1 MVPAHLASLLEPGKH
16 CCERNVVH
24 CCSCSSVGTPLVW
37 SAHRISLRQHGGGSG
52 IVSKV
57 SQPPNP
63 VSFAQVPVFWEA
75 RHNFEHSADHLA
87 GKSNTAA
94 DTLSRNNL
102 KSFRSL
108 TSQAKAVPTVVPA
121 QVLSLLM
128 DPNLHW
134 TVQKFFEQ
142 DLAAAISRTYASAK
156 NRYLSFC
163 QQANILPYSI
173 TQPTLPLR
181 SLPCST
187 GSSTPVCLLLPF
199 SCETLK
205 VHSCTTA
212 TSRSSWPYLH
222 YILMGKKRSARGSNA
237 AWSRLPISPDI
248 LCQLRS
254 VWVPDNFSKLLPWIT
269 ACLAFFGFMLMGEVT
284 SMPGTPPTI
293 TVVTLL
299 HPLSG

>member
-1 MVPAHLASLLEPGKH
+1 M
-16 CCERNVVH
+16 
-24 CCSCSSVGTPLVW
+24 GTPLVW

-173 TQPTLPLR
+173 TQPTLCLFAAFLAQQGLAPQSVSCYLSAVRHLRCTRAPQLPLD
-181 SLPCST
+181 LAGLTCI
-187 GSSTPVCLLLPF
+187 
-199 SCETLK
+199 
-205 VHSCTTA
+205 
-212 TSRSSWPYLH
+212 TS
-222 YILMGKKRSARGSNA
+222 
-237 AWSRLPISPDI
+237 
-248 LCQLRS
+248 
-254 VWVPDNFSKLLPWIT
+254 
-269 ACLAFFGFMLMGEVT
+269 
-284 SMPGTPPTI
+284 
-293 TVVTLL
+293 
-299 HPLSG
+299 